1 MHKGILWSVDSLLP
15 KGGCSFAS
23 FAVMSSI
30 VFCLFSFVP
39 LSRHKTCLNCS
50 SCYMIFFLLVVF
62 TATLHQA
69 CCYALHLKSCVVD
82 KSVVLF
88 VILSIIVLYEFLC
101 KHCFI
106 SSDCCIARCI
116 CLFHTKIFA
125 KGALL
130 FDFPL
135 TPPSFFFFRWFR
147 HAWPWLC
154 CPWCSFLSFRK
165 LTVEDDPPRCFM
177 WAVGSFV
184 SATEQPGCLY
194 PFSPTLFCILA
205 LRKHLCHTM
214 VKSVF
219 VQVIVLMFFF

>member
-50 SCYMIFFLLVVF
+50 SRYMIFFFLLVVF

-125 KGALL
+125 KEALL

-135 TPPSFFFFRWFR
+135 TPPSFFFFFVGFAMPDLGYAALDALFYLFGNWQSRMIR
-147 HAWPWLC
+147 LAALC
-154 CPWCSFLSFRK
+154 EL
-165 LTVEDDPPRCFM
+165 
-177 WAVGSFV
+177 
-184 SATEQPGCLY
+184 
-194 PFSPTLFCILA
+194 
-205 LRKHLCHTM
+205 
-214 VKSVF
+214 
-219 VQVIVLMFFF
+219 